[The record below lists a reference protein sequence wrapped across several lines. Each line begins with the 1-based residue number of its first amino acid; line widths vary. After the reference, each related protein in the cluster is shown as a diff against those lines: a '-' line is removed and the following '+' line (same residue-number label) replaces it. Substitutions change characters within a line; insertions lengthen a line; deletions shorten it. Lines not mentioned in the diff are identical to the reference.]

1 MLIESRI
8 KINKIVRLI
17 IFIAILF
24 VSEFIQAQL
33 TDLARL
39 EYSFI
44 PKSNSEDQ
52 YTRLRAMFN
61 FPIETSEDSYL
72 IFGAEYNRIILN
84 LEDNYPF
91 DKSFLETINVI
102 DLNIAY
108 TFKTSE
114 KWRLGLKF
122 SPRIAST
129 LTEGLTA
136 KDVYLNGGVFF
147 IKDRTK
153 AEDLKNPYRL
163 IIGLTYNSTTGLPI
177 PLPFVS
183 YFRVINDK
191 WTYTAGV
198 PKSNLKYIFNE
209 KNNMQLFAT
218 LDGYYAHVQ
227 KPAVVLGKR
236 VDNISMSVVVGGL
249 GYEYCFTKHLVAYMY
264 TGYTFRLNNVLRNKN
279 RDEVFKLDDVNAFY
293 LRTGLKFKI

>member
-1 MLIESRI
+1 M
-8 KINKIVRLI
+8 
-17 IFIAILF
+17 
-24 VSEFIQAQL
+24 AQL

-52 YTRLRAMFN
+52 YTRLRALLN
-61 FPIETSEDSYL
+61 YPIETSEDCYL
-72 IFGAEYNRIILN
+72 IVGAEYNRVILN
-84 LEDNYPF
+84 LEDDYAF
-91 DKSFLETINVI
+91 DTSLLETINII

-122 SPRIAST
+122 NPRIAST
-129 LTEGLTA
+129 LTEKLTS
-136 KDVYLNGGVFF
+136 DDFFLNGGVFA
-147 IKDRTK
+147 INDRTK
-153 AEDLKNPYRL
+153 DESANKPYRL
-163 IIGLTYNSTTGLPI
+163 ILGLTYNSTTGVPF

-183 YFRVINDK
+183 YYRRVNDK
-191 WTYTAGV
+191 WSFSAGV
-198 PKSNLKYIFNE
+198 PKSNVKYFFSE
-209 KNNMQLFAT
+209 KSIVQTFVA
-218 LDGYYAHVQ
+218 LDGYFAHLQ
-227 KPAVVLGKR
+227 RPQTLNGKQ
-236 VDNISMSVVVGGL
+236 VDHISLSVAVGGL

-264 TGYTFRLNNVLRNKN
+264 TGYTFRLNNVLRNEN